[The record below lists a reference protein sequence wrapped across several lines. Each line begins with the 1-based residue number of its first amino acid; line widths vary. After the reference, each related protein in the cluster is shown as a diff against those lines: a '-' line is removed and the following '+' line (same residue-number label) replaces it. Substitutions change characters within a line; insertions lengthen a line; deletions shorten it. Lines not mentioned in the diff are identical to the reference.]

1 MSKGKKIIMCVIMLV
16 VGVIAG
22 FFESIVELE
31 EKEPPV
37 PSGATE
43 PVTETSTGT
52 ATGTDV
58 KDEYEIKHSFL
69 SPDVLAVGVYD
80 KEINE
85 KIQSMTIEEKVGQLF
100 FIKNDNRFDESVLEE
115 YPVGGIILFSSDFQG
130 ESPESLTAE
139 IAAFQEKS
147 NIPLL
152 IGVDEEGGSVIR
164 LSKYSALADYAF
176 SSPRTLYN
184 SGGFDAIREDTRVKS
199 ELLLSYGINVNFA
212 PVCDISLNR
221 GEFMYLRSFGGS
233 AEDTAEYVSIVVEVM
248 NDSGMGCVLKH
259 FPGYGNNADTH
270 KSIVYDSRPYE
281 VFENQDFLPFIS
293 GINSGAECILVSHNI
308 IECMDSE
315 NPASISP
322 YIHEMLRREFNFDGV
337 IITDDLMMGGVSKF
351 VSEEE
356 SAVVA
361 ILAGNDMLLSTNYQL
376 QYNSVLEAVKN
387 GEITEER
394 IDESVRRILRWKYM
408 LGIM

>member
-31 EKEPPV
+31 EKDPPV
-37 PSGATE
+37 PVNATE
-43 PVTETSTGT
+43 TVTGT

-69 SPDVLAVGVYD
+69 STDVLAVGAYD

-130 ESPESLTAE
+130 ESPESLTKE

-147 NIPLL
+147 DIPLL

-176 SSPRTLYN
+176 SSPRALYN
-184 SGGFDAIREDTRVKS
+184 SGGFDAIREDTKVKS

-248 NDSGMGCVLKH
+248 NDCGMGCVLKH

-281 VFENQDFLPFIS
+281 VFENEDFLPFIS
-293 GINSGAECILVSHNI
+293 GINSGAECILISHNI
-308 IECMDSE
+308 IECMDSG

-322 YIHEMLRREFNFDGV
+322 YIHEMLRQEFKFDGV